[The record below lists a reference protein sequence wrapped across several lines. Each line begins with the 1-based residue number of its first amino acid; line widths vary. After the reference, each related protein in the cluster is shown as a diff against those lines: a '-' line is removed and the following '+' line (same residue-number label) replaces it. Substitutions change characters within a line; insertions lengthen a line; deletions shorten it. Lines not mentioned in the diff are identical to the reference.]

1 MARNPVWKK
10 AQEMQAQLKR
20 DAVLAE
26 AAALFNVKGYHA
38 TSLTEV
44 ADRLMFTKTA
54 IYYYVKNKNDLLYH
68 TYMRSL
74 DEIDQATLDAETNG
88 ENGLDKLCQYVL
100 SKAFVHPEASALLNE
115 IDAIEDP
122 KRRAELRKRLRGANK
137 RIADW
142 MEEGVKDGSIG
153 PCDPDLAGRFVMGA
167 FNWMPRWIG
176 SSGKSIEE
184 VTDYFVSLIRKTLA
198 PDHGQTA

>member
-10 AQEMQAQLKR
+10 AQEMQAQLKK

-44 ADRLMFTKTA
+44 ADRLKFTKTA
-54 IYYYVKNKNDLLYH
+54 IYYYVKNKNDLLYQ
-68 TYMRSL
+68 TYKKSL
-74 DEIDQATLDAETNG
+74 DEIDQANVDAETNG
-88 ENGLDKLCQYVL
+88 SNGLEKLCQYVQ

-115 IDAIEDP
+115 IDAIENP
-122 KRRAELRKRLRGANK
+122 IRREEVRKRLIGANK
-137 RIADW
+137 RIAVW
-142 MEEGVKDGSIG
+142 IRQGIEDGSIA

-176 SSGKSIEE
+176 SYEKSIEE
-184 VTDYFVSLIRKTLA
+184 VTEYFVSLIRKTLA
-198 PDHGQTA
+198 AD

>member
-1 MARNPVWKK
+1 MSKNPAWKK
-10 AQEMQAQLKR
+10 AQELQAQLKK

-44 ADRLMFTKTA
+44 ADSLGFTKTA
-54 IYYYVKNKNDLLYH
+54 LYYYVKNKNDLLYH

-74 DEIDQATLDAETNG
+74 DEIEQATKDAETKG
-88 ENGLDKLCQYVL
+88 ANGLEKLCEYVL
-100 SKAFVHPEASALLNE
+100 SKAFVHPEASALINE
-115 IDAIEDP
+115 IDAIDDP
-122 KRRAELRKRLRGANK
+122 KRREELRKRLREANN
-137 RIADW
+137 RVAGW
-142 MEEGVKDGSIG
+142 MKEGIDDGSIA

-176 SSGKSIEE
+176 SYHKSMEE
-184 VTDYFVSLIRKTLA
+184 VTDYFVGMIRKTLA
-198 PDHGQTA
+198 PEKT

>member
-1 MARNPVWKK
+1 MSRNPAWKK
-10 AQEMQAQLKR
+10 AQEVQAQLKK

-44 ADRLMFTKTA
+44 ADRLKFTKTA
-54 IYYYVKNKNDLLYH
+54 IYYYVKNKNDLLYQ
-68 TYMRSL
+68 TYVKSL
-74 DEIDQATLDAETNG
+74 DEIDQATIDAETNG
-88 ENGLDKLCQYVL
+88 SNGLEKLCQYVQ

-115 IDAIEDP
+115 IDAIENA
-122 KRRAELRKRLRGANK
+122 KRRDEIRKRLSGANK
-137 RIADW
+137 RIAVWITQGID
-142 MEEGVKDGSIG
+142 DGSIA

-176 SSGKSIEE
+176 NYEKSIEE
-184 VTDYFVSLIRKTLA
+184 VTEYFVSLIRKTLA
-198 PDHGQTA
+198 A

>member
-1 MARNPVWKK
+1 MARNPVWKI
-10 AQEMQAQLKR
+10 AQELQAKLKR
-20 DAVLAE
+20 DAVLSE
-26 AAALFNVKGYHA
+26 AAALFNVKGYHS

-44 ADRLMFTKTA
+44 ADRLGFTKTA

-74 DEIDQATLDAETNG
+74 DEIEQATQDAETKG
-88 ENGLDKLCQYVL
+88 ENGLDKLCEYVL
-100 SKAFVHPEASALLNE
+100 SKAFVHPEASALINE
-115 IDAIEDP
+115 IDAVEDS

-137 RIADW
+137 RIAAW
-142 MEEGVKDGSIG
+142 IEEGVKDGSIA

-176 SSGKSIEE
+176 SYDKSIEE
-184 VTDYFVSLIRKTLA
+184 VTDYFVDLIRKTLA
-198 PDHGQTA
+198 PC

>member
-10 AQEMQAQLKR
+10 AQELQAQLKR

-26 AAALFNVKGYHA
+26 AAALFNEKGYHS

-44 ADRLMFTKTA
+44 ADRLGFTKTA

-68 TYMRSL
+68 TYMHSL
-74 DEIDQATLDAETNG
+74 DEIEQATRDAETKG
-88 ENGLDKLCQYVL
+88 ENGLDKLCEYVL

-115 IDAIEDP
+115 IDAVEDS

-137 RIADW
+137 RIAAW
-142 MEEGVKDGSIG
+142 IEEGVKDGSVA
-153 PCDPDLAGRFVMGA
+153 PCDPDLAGRYVMGA

-176 SSGKSIEE
+176 SSDKSIEE

-198 PDHGQTA
+198 P

>member
-10 AQEMQAQLKR
+10 AQELQAQLKK
-20 DAVLAE
+20 DAILSE

-44 ADRLMFTKTA
+44 ADRLKFTKTA

-68 TYMRSL
+68 TYLRSL
-74 DEIDQATLDAETNG
+74 DEIAQATQDAETNG
-88 ENGLDKLCQYVL
+88 ENGLEKLCQYVL

-115 IDAIEDP
+115 IDAIEDS
-122 KRRAELRKRLRGANK
+122 KRRTELRKRLRGANK
-137 RIADW
+137 RIAQW
-142 MEEGVKDGSIG
+142 IEEGVEDGSIA

-176 SSGKSIEE
+176 SSDKSIDE
-184 VTDYFVSLIRKTLA
+184 VTDYFVGLVRKTLA
-198 PDHGQTA
+198 S

>member
-1 MARNPVWKK
+1 MARNPAWKK
-10 AQEMQAQLKR
+10 AQEVQAQLKK

-44 ADRLMFTKTA
+44 ADRLKFTKTA
-54 IYYYVKNKNDLLYH
+54 IYYYVKNKNDLLYQ
-68 TYMRSL
+68 TYVKSL
-74 DEIDQATLDAETNG
+74 DEIDQATIDAETNG
-88 ENGLDKLCQYVL
+88 SNGLEKLCQYVQ

-115 IDAIEDP
+115 IDAIENA
-122 KRRAELRKRLRGANK
+122 KRRDEIRKRLSGANK
-137 RIADW
+137 RIAVWITQGID
-142 MEEGVKDGSIG
+142 DGSIA

-176 SSGKSIEE
+176 SYEKSIEE
-184 VTDYFVSLIRKTLA
+184 VTEYFVSLIRKTLA
-198 PDHGQTA
+198 A

>member
-10 AQEMQAQLKR
+10 AQELQAQLKR
-20 DAVLAE
+20 NAVLAE
-26 AAALFNVKGYHA
+26 AAALFNEKGYHS

-44 ADRLMFTKTA
+44 ADRLGFTKTA

-68 TYMRSL
+68 TYMQSL
-74 DEIDQATLDAETNG
+74 DEIDRATQDAETNG
-88 ENGLDKLCQYVL
+88 DNGLEKLCQYVL

-115 IDAIEDP
+115 IDAVENP

-137 RIADW
+137 RIAVW
-142 MEEGVKDGSIG
+142 IEEGVEDGSIA

-167 FNWMPRWIG
+167 FNWMPRWIN
-176 SSGKSIEE
+176 SSGKSVDD
-184 VTDYFVSLIRKTLA
+184 VTDYFVGLIRKTLA
-198 PDHGQTA
+198 P

>member
-10 AQEMQAQLKR
+10 AQELQAQLKR

-26 AAALFNVKGYHA
+26 AAALFNEKGYHA

-44 ADRLMFTKTA
+44 ADRLKFTKTA

-74 DEIDQATLDAETNG
+74 NEIDQATLDAETEG
-88 ENGLDKLCQYVL
+88 ENGLDKLCKYVQ
-100 SKAFVHPEASALLNE
+100 SKSFVHPEASALINE
-115 IDAIEDP
+115 IDAVDDP

-137 RIADW
+137 RIAAW
-142 MEEGVKDGSIG
+142 IEEGVGDGSVA
-153 PCDPDLAGRFVMGA
+153 PCDPDLAGRYIMGA
-167 FNWMPRWIG
+167 FNWMPRWIN
-176 SSGKSIEE
+176 SSNKSIEE
-184 VTDYFVSLIRKTLA
+184 VTEYYVVLIRKTLA
-198 PDHGQTA
+198 P

>member
-10 AQEMQAQLKR
+10 AQELQAQLKR
-20 DAVLAE
+20 NAVLAE
-26 AAALFNVKGYHA
+26 AAALFNEKGYHS

-44 ADRLMFTKTA
+44 ADRLGFTKTA

-68 TYMRSL
+68 TYMQSL
-74 DEIDQATLDAETNG
+74 DEIDRATQDAETNG
-88 ENGLDKLCQYVL
+88 DNGLEKLCQYVL

-115 IDAIEDP
+115 VDAVENP

-137 RIADW
+137 RIAVW
-142 MEEGVKDGSIG
+142 IEEGVEDGSIA

-167 FNWMPRWIG
+167 FNWMPRWIN
-176 SSGKSIEE
+176 SSGKSVDD
-184 VTDYFVSLIRKTLA
+184 VTDYFVGLIRKTLA
-198 PDHGQTA
+198 P

>member
-10 AQEMQAQLKR
+10 AQELQAKLKR
-20 DAVLAE
+20 DAVLSE
-26 AAALFNVKGYHA
+26 AAALFNVKGYHS

-44 ADRLMFTKTA
+44 ADRLGFTKTA

-74 DEIDQATLDAETNG
+74 DEIEQATQDAETKG
-88 ENGLDKLCQYVL
+88 ENGLDKLCEYVL
-100 SKAFVHPEASALLNE
+100 SKAFVHPEASALINE
-115 IDAIEDP
+115 IDAVEDS

-137 RIADW
+137 RIAAW
-142 MEEGVKDGSIG
+142 IEEGVKDGSIA

-176 SSGKSIEE
+176 SYDKSIEE
-184 VTDYFVSLIRKTLA
+184 VTDYFVDLIRKTLA
-198 PDHGQTA
+198 PC